1 MLPEPTKEHSNAQ
14 HPHPHP
20 HQQQH
25 HSHNFPEV
33 HGIDDLPTACLILGE
48 LGTAAPVPG
57 IGGNSTKNSMIS
69 AKLMA
74 LDALWS
80 LGGWSGNLEMNQKA
94 NKKPVI

>member
-1 MLPEPTKEHSNAQ
+1 V
-14 HPHPHP
+14 HPP
-20 HQQQH
+20 
-25 HSHNFPEV
+25 SISLPEV

-80 LGGWSGNLEMNQKA
+80 LGGWIFETWR
-94 NKKPVI
+94 